1 MQNKILLSIYFFLRY
16 IPLMVIGFV
25 LATIFSVVN
34 SSIFIDL
41 LYFLAVNYLAVKY
54 AIIYGI
60 DKNNFITKKDVFF
73 ILSILLFIFNMII
86 YLINNT
92 FNINKALIFSIIPI
106 IMLVAIKTEKEK
118 KVILDHN
125 NQKEINDYFNNK
137 KWRGVLCFKI
147 IKYSY

>member
-1 MQNKILLSIYFFLRY
+1 MRNKILLSIYFFLRY

-60 DKNNFITKKDVFF
+60 DKNNFITKKDVFL

-106 IMLVAIKTEKEK
+106 IMLVVIKTEKEK

-137 KWRGVLCFKI
+137 K
-147 IKYSY
+147 

>member
-25 LATIFSVVN
+25 LVTIFSVVN

-60 DKNNFITKKDVFF
+60 DKNNFITKKDVFL

-137 KWRGVLCFKI
+137 K
-147 IKYSY
+147 

>member
-60 DKNNFITKKDVFF
+60 DKNNFITKKDVFL

-92 FNINKALIFSIIPI
+92 FNINKSLIFSIIPI
-106 IMLVAIKTEKEK
+106 IMLVVIKTEKEK

-137 KWRGVLCFKI
+137 K
-147 IKYSY
+147 

>member
-1 MQNKILLSIYFFLRY
+1 
-16 IPLMVIGFV
+16 MVIGFV

-60 DKNNFITKKDVFF
+60 DKNNFITKKDVFL

-106 IMLVAIKTEKEK
+106 IMLVVIKTEKEK

-137 KWRGVLCFKI
+137 K
-147 IKYSY
+147 

>member
-1 MQNKILLSIYFFLRY
+1 MRNKILLSIYFFLRY

-25 LATIFSVVN
+25 LATIFSFVN

-60 DKNNFITKKDVFF
+60 DKNNFITKKDVFL

-106 IMLVAIKTEKEK
+106 IMLVVIKTEKEK

-137 KWRGVLCFKI
+137 K
-147 IKYSY
+147 

>member
-60 DKNNFITKKDVFF
+60 DKNNFITKKDVFL

-137 KWRGVLCFKI
+137 K
-147 IKYSY
+147 

>member
-60 DKNNFITKKDVFF
+60 DKNNFITKKDVFL

-106 IMLVAIKTEKEK
+106 IMLVVIKTEKEK

-137 KWRGVLCFKI
+137 K
-147 IKYSY
+147 